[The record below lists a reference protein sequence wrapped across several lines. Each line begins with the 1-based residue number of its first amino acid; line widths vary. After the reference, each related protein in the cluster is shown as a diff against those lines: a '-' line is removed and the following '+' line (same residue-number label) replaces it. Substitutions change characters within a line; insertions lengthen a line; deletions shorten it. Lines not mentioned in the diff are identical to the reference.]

1 MGKNRDSRRKDIDQL
16 FDDAVRRGVEQR
28 MVEGYDDYLRGRSSW
43 IKKVRRVAAVV
54 LLLLATTAVATTM
67 KLPFGLR
74 WTDDAPVQD
83 STDTVFHV
91 VIAVDTDT
99 VDNLTILLP
108 PSDTAEAVP
117 RVFVRRVTAQPVF
130 HYDFDAVS
138 PSGHHLSYTFVSRT
152 DGTVGVSAHAM
163 PRYHGRLVVPD
174 TVTYEGCSYRVV
186 RVDDSAFMGCAALR
200 VVALPPSVTAVGRD
214 AFAGCDA
221 IDTVEVLAPLP
232 PTIED
237 EFPFFGL
244 PDKAMVSVPC
254 GSGPAYDTAY
264 GWDWFTKV
272 IDPCTK
278 KIPFRVYAV
287 YSHIMVEGVYGE
299 EVKVYDNEG
308 ELMATKECNGECKID
323 IYLPPGFF
331 GGGSKYTVKV
341 GDRPAQIV
349 TVFTH

>member
-1 MGKNRDSRRKDIDQL
+1 MYSR
-16 FDDAVRRGVEQR
+16 
-28 MVEGYDDYLRGRSSW
+28 
-43 IKKVRRVAAVV
+43 KVPA
-54 LLLLATTAVATTM
+54 L
-67 KLPFGLR
+67 
-74 WTDDAPVQD
+74 
-83 STDTVFHV
+83 
-91 VIAVDTDT
+91 
-99 VDNLTILLP
+99 
-108 PSDTAEAVP
+108 
-117 RVFVRRVTAQPVF
+117 PVF
-130 HYDFDAVS
+130 HYDFEAVS
-138 PSGHHLSYTFVSRT
+138 PSGHHLSYTFVSRAG
-152 DGTVGVSAHAM
+152 GTVGVSAHAT
-163 PRYHGRLVVPD
+163 PRYRGRLVVPD
-174 TVTYEGCSYRVV
+174 TVTYEDRSYRVV
-186 RVDDSAFMGCAALR
+186 RVDDSAFMGCTALR
-200 VVALPPSVTAVGRD
+200 VVVLPSSVTAVGRD
-214 AFAGCDA
+214 AFAGCTA

-244 PDKAMVSVPC
+244 PDNAILSVTC
-254 GSGPAYDTAY
+254 GSGPTYDTAY

-331 GGGSKYTVKV
+331 GGGNKYTVKV